1 MRGLSVTQFV
11 TVLCSTAAVANTHTH
26 SIRQSV
32 CFVTI
37 AGSFVRAIKR
47 VSCSFLFYFY
57 FLDFLFTNHSIL
69 RVWMYINVSTFFP
82 PLPISSF
89 VGPVVG
95 IKRTCEDWSPKRS
108 RQRANTKGTW
118 SNSMQQTQQQRP
130 HGWKYWFWQN
140 SIKKNNHHLHWIR
153 LINRKFFF
161 FFFLK

>member
-47 VSCSFLFYFY
+47 VSCSFLFLFI
-57 FLDFLFTNHSIL
+57 FIFFRFFIHKPFNLACLDVYKCI
-69 RVWMYINVSTFFP
+69 YIFS

-130 HGWKYWFWQN
+130 HGWKYWFWRN
-140 SIKKNNHHLHWIR
+140 SIKK
-153 LINRKFFF
+153 
-161 FFFLK
+161 